1 MTWKRARRI
10 LAWIV
15 GLYLA
20 QMYVKMGWVKFDP
33 DGFWTAAFE
42 RWSYP
47 VWLRL
52 VVGAIEVAGG
62 VLILIPWTA
71 SWGGLSLAVIMI
83 GAWVTRF
90 ADGRMVDVAWI
101 TVYLLALLWIA
112 FEWWDLR
119 RPRVPRSQADPQL

>member
-20 QMYVKMGWVKFDP
+20 RMYVKMGWVKFDP
-33 DGFWTAAFE
+33 NGFWTVAFE

-47 VWLRL
+47 VWLRW
-52 VVGAIEVAGG
+52 VVGVIEVAGG

-71 SWGGLSLAVIMI
+71 SWGAISLTVIMA

-90 ADGRMVDVAWI
+90 ADGKLVDVGWI
-101 TVYLLALLWIA
+101 TVYMLALLWIA

-119 RPRVPRSQADPQL
+119 RPRIPKSKADP